1 MLVSKTNDR
10 GSNPRGPAFVEGEK
24 VLYSI
29 SMAVNLNKIRKL
41 KLEKVE
47 ALKKSGVDPYPEI
60 SRRNV
65 SIAEA
70 KKQFDEYV
78 VSQKKAWLA
87 GRVMAKREHGG
98 ATFVNVFDGTG
109 TIH

>member
-1 MLVSKTNDR
+1 
-10 GSNPRGPAFVEGEK
+10 
-24 VLYSI
+24 
-29 SMAVNLNKIRKL
+29 MAVNLNKNRKL
-41 KLEKVE
+41 KLQKVE
-47 ALKKSGVDPYPEI
+47 ALKKSGVEPHPEI

-87 GRVMAKREHGG
+87 GRVTAKREHGG
-98 ATFVNVFDGTG
+98 STFVNIFDGTG
-109 TIH
+109 TIQIYFKQDLLGPDT